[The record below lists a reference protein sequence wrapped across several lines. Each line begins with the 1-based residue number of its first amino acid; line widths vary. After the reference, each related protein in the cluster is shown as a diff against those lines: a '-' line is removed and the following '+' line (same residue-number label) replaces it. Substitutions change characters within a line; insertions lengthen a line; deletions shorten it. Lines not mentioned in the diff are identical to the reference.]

1 MSIKKVVLKQYR
13 EIMNRAGSSAHS
25 ISFQKEGW
33 IKTARTALGM
43 SVRQLADRLGVTR
56 GYIYKAENAELEGG
70 LTLKKMHEI
79 AEAMDCQFVYA
90 IVPAIAERTVEG
102 TIEYRARKMALEI
115 EKKTHANM
123 ALEAQSLSWDKR
135 EQEIE
140 RIVEELKDDPSVLWD
155 KK

>member
-1 MSIKKVVLKQYR
+1 
-13 EIMNRAGSSAHS
+13 MNRAGSGANS

-56 GYIYKAENAELEGG
+56 GYIYKAEKAELEGG

-90 IVPAIAERTVEG
+90 IVPGIAERTVEG
-102 TIEYRARKMALEI
+102 AIEYRARKMALEI

-140 RIVEELKDDPSVLWD
+140 RIVEELKDNPSVLWD